1 MYNNYD
7 FNKRKEQYK
16 MRIIAVT
23 NQKGGVGKTTTAVS
37 LATGL
42 SKKGYKTL
50 LIDTDS
56 QCNSTD
62 TYKAITEETLTLYD
76 LLFAQ
81 GEKVVDCIQ
90 HTEVGD
96 IIACDPLMQQA
107 EQRFPNDNSRSFI
120 LREKCEELKGLYD
133 FIIIDT
139 PPTMGVV
146 LSNVFTYANE
156 IIIPVT
162 CDRYGLAGIELLCQT
177 ITSAKRYT
185 NQNLK
190 ILGMVLIKYSDRLNI
205 CKEISEGL
213 PRVAESLKTKVF
225 ETKIRESVSCR
236 ESQSARESIFDYAPT
251 STTAQDYM
259 SMCDEIEK
267 GE

>member
-1 MYNNYD
+1 
-7 FNKRKEQYK
+7 

-42 SKKGYKTL
+42 AKNGYKTL

-62 TYKAITEETLTLYD
+62 TYRAIIEETATLYD
-76 LLFAQ
+76 LLFED
-81 GEKVVDCIQ
+81 EKAVNCIQ

-96 IIACDPLMQQA
+96 IISCDPLMQQA

-120 LREKCEELKGLYD
+120 LREKCEELNGLYD

-139 PPTMGVV
+139 PPTMGVI
-146 LSNVFTYANE
+146 LSNVFTYAGE
-156 IIIPVT
+156 VIIPVT

-177 ITSAKRYT
+177 ISSAKKYT
-185 NQNLK
+185 NPNLE

-205 CKEISEGL
+205 CKEINDGL
-213 PRVAESLKTKVF
+213 PKVAESLKTKVF
-225 ETKIRESVSCR
+225 DTKIRESVSCR
-236 ESQSARESIFDYAPT
+236 ESQSARQSIYEYSPT
-251 STTAQDYM
+251 STTAQDYLNL
-259 SMCDEIEK
+259 CKEITK

>member
-1 MYNNYD
+1 
-7 FNKRKEQYK
+7 
-16 MRIIAVT
+16 MRVIAVT

-42 SKKGYKTL
+42 SKRGYKTL

-62 TYKAITEETLTLYD
+62 TYRAVIEDTATLYD
-76 LLFAQ
+76 LLFE
-81 GEKVVDCIQ
+81 GEKIIDCIQ

-96 IIACDPLMQQA
+96 IIPCDPLLQQA

-120 LREKCEELKGLYD
+120 LREKCEELNGLYD
-133 FIIIDT
+133 FVIIDT
-139 PPTMGVV
+139 PPTMGVI
-146 LSNVFTYANE
+146 LSNVFTYASQV
-156 IIIPVT
+156 IIPVT

-177 ITSAKRYT
+177 ISSAKKYT
-185 NQNLK
+185 NPNLD
-190 ILGMVLIKYSDRLNI
+190 ILGMVLIKYSDRLNL

-213 PRVAESLKTKVF
+213 QKVAQSLKTKVF
-225 ETKIRESVSCR
+225 DTKIRESVSCR
-236 ESQSARESIFDYAPT
+236 ESQSARQSIFEYAPA
-251 STTAQDYM
+251 STTAQDYIKL
-259 SMCDEIEK
+259 CDEVAK